1 VESEPRVRLIEQ
13 LLGDRFELQE
23 LLGKGGFA
31 TVYRVRS
38 RSLGRFE
45 ALKVLHDT
53 HPEDPDFSRRFQQE
67 ARVAASLEHPNI
79 AKVYDFGQVGGL
91 FWYSM
96 QCIDGPTATKKL
108 RTEGPLRQD
117 EAARIGAAVLDAL
130 DYSHQQGVIH
140 RDIKPDNIIQDLR
153 GHVFLMD
160 FGVAKS
166 DQNVVKTQTGFILG
180 SPAYVSPEQLRG
192 EKLDGRSDLYSVGVS
207 LYQLLADAYPFTAED
222 RMGLLMRRLTDA
234 PESLAWKRPGIHPQ
248 LESIVMKSLAR
259 DRNAR
264 FATAGEM
271 RDALE
276 EYLERPTTQI
286 AVAPEDRTIFVPPE
300 AEEVPEDEG
309 VAPTTLT
316 KQLGGAGPTPTQATI
331 RRSTVVRG
339 AREPEAARPDPRTE
353 AVAEPAPRPVPP
365 PLPPPVKR
373 MPVTRP
379 REPGPLRRLAVP
391 IGVGALVVGA
401 VLTGFL
407 LRKPSAAD
415 PLIAAT
421 PIPTPPLPLPTGVL
435 PPAEP
440 TLLPTLI
447 PPPTAVPTEAP
458 HPEPTDVPTVL
469 PTARPV
475 PTRSIEK
482 PRPTEPVTRRER
494 KYRPEAEL
502 IDAVV
507 LTPEQR
513 QSCSLSSVDFAIRF
527 ADDGS
532 LAEIKPMVSIP
543 PIPAA
548 CVKVGR
554 LLLDRNYRLKPPRD
568 TEGRPMGG
576 SFAIPVPLGD

>member
-1 VESEPRVRLIEQ
+1 MESEPRVRLIEQ
-13 LLGDRFELQE
+13 LLGDRFEMQE

-53 HPEDPDFSRRFQQE
+53 HPEDPDFARRFQQE

-130 DYSHQQGVIH
+130 DYSHQEGVIH
-140 RDIKPDNIIQDLR
+140 RDIKPDNIIEDLR

-207 LYQLLADAYPFTAED
+207 LYQLLADSYPFTAED

-248 LESIVMKSLAR
+248 LEAIVMKSLAR

-300 AEEVPEDEG
+300 AEEVPDDEG
-309 VAPTTLT
+309 VAPTTRT
-316 KQLGGAGPTPTQATI
+316 KQLGGAGPTPTQATV
-331 RRSTVVRG
+331 RRSTAVREMRG
-339 AREPEAARPDPRTE
+339 AESPAPVPEPEAA
-353 AVAEPAPRPVPP
+353 APAPRPVPP

-373 MPVTRP
+373 SVPSPPERS
-379 REPGPLRRLAVP
+379 RLRSLGVP

-407 LRKPSAAD
+407 VRKPSAD
-415 PLIAAT
+415 PLTSAI
-421 PIPTPPLPLPTGVL
+421 PIPTPPLPLPTGVV
-435 PPAEP
+435 PPTEP
-440 TLLPTLI
+440 TVLPTLV
-447 PPPTAVPTEAP
+447 PPPTTVPTEAP
-458 HPEPTDVPTVL
+458 HPEPTEVPTAL
-469 PTARPV
+469 PTARPA
-475 PTRSIEK
+475 PTRPIEK
-482 PRPTEPVTRRER
+482 PRPTEAVARREK
-494 KYRPEAEL
+494 KYKPEAEL
-502 IDAVV
+502 IDAAV

-513 QSCSLSSVDFAIRF
+513 QTCSLSSVDFAIRF

-532 LAEIKPMVSIP
+532 LAEIKPLVSIP
-543 PIPAA
+543 PIPPA

-554 LLLDRNYRLKPPRD
+554 LLLDKNYRLKPPRD

-576 SFAIPVPLGD
+576 SFGIQVPLGD